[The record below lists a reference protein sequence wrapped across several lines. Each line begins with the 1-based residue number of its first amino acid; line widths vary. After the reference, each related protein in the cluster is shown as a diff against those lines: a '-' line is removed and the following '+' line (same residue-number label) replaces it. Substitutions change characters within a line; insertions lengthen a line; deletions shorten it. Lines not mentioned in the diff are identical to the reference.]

1 MNQVL
6 LQKMNNSDQYD
17 RLRTGAGFLRMKEV
31 FTGKKACI
39 SGLFMTAIL
48 SAVVFV
54 CAFFAIGS
62 AVIPEVNADPDV
74 VRICIDPGHGGENL
88 GADYNGYLEKD
99 MTLIVAEAM
108 REELA
113 KYEGIEVFMTR
124 TSDVDMS
131 LEERVDYAA
140 EVGADF
146 FFCLHF
152 NMSADHDMYGAECW
166 VSAFDSKYARG
177 MDFAKIEMRALTD
190 LGLYD
195 RGIKTRLNS
204 KGTNYY
210 GVLRM
215 ADEVDMPGIIIEHCH
230 LDNYND
236 EEFYDHHDMLVKY
249 GILDATCVAMYYG
262 LRSDEL
268 GVDYSDMTYEE
279 TPVPTSV
286 VRPDDTDPI
295 LESVVYGEPYEAEG
309 GTWTDVEIKA
319 HDDDCRML
327 YYSYSTDGG
336 IHWSERYRWM
346 DDEGELI
353 GDAILTDTIHTTI
366 PVSAERD
373 MYVIFKVYN
382 LYNLDSE
389 SAPYYMAKAPAPE
402 EEDQGQPA
410 EGISQTTDI
419 QNGSDGGISAYSDIS
434 RYDEA
439 TEIERPDEE
448 VKPDTAF
455 IVIAVILA
463 VCILLVLLI
472 LGYVVYDNHRSS
484 GRRRRR

>member
-1 MNQVL
+1 MKQVL
-6 LQKMNNSDQYD
+6 LQKMNDSDQYD
-17 RLRTGAGFLRMKEV
+17 RLRTGAGFLRMKEA
-31 FTGKKACI
+31 FTGKKAYI
-39 SGLFMTAIL
+39 SGRFATAIL

-54 CAFFAIGS
+54 FAFFAIGS
-62 AVIPEVNADPDV
+62 AVIPEVKADPDV

-166 VSAFDSKYARG
+166 VSAFDSKYSRG
-177 MDFAKIEMRALTD
+177 MDFAKIEMRALTG

-249 GILDATCVAMYYG
+249 GNRMTRILS
-262 LRSDEL
+262 LSRSFTVNRMSRRAAH
-268 GVDYSDMTYEE
+268 GQ
-279 TPVPTSV
+279 TS
-286 VRPDDTDPI
+286 R
-295 LESVVYGEPYEAEG
+295 S
-309 GTWTDVEIKA
+309 K
-319 HDDDCRML
+319 
-327 YYSYSTDGG
+327 
-336 IHWSERYRWM
+336 
-346 DDEGELI
+346 
-353 GDAILTDTIHTTI
+353 HTTMTAGCCI
-366 PVSAERD
+366 IRIRQMEGSTGPSDTGGWMMRENLSA
-373 MYVIFKVYN
+373 MP
-382 LYNLDSE
+382 S
-389 SAPYYMAKAPAPE
+389 
-402 EEDQGQPA
+402 
-410 EGISQTTDI
+410 
-419 QNGSDGGISAYSDIS
+419 
-434 RYDEA
+434 
-439 TEIERPDEE
+439 
-448 VKPDTAF
+448 
-455 IVIAVILA
+455 
-463 VCILLVLLI
+463 
-472 LGYVVYDNHRSS
+472 
-484 GRRRRR
+484 